1 MSNLDI
7 IRGRSVVLNL
17 TNQSGGTRSP
27 GDVVV
32 IDAANNEAFTVSSTS
47 NYATSHL
54 GIVDET
60 IGIASNG
67 RVVVS
72 GYARNVKVSGTA
84 TRGEWLYHSSTQA
97 TGVGGA
103 AIGTGAFG
111 QFLKGGTGTTPSAI
125 IFPTSQVTGTGGGG
139 GAVAT
144 DAIWDAAGD
153 LAVGTGANTAA
164 RLAIGTS
171 GLLLKSNGTTATWAR
186 QTFIGCSAYKNA
198 SQTISNDTVTA
209 LLLDTEDYDTSAFHD
224 TGSNTSRMTIP
235 SGLDGKYLVT
245 GYAYYDSNTSGQRQ
259 LFIQK
264 NGSPVGPT
272 DKRPPI
278 SGDNFYH
285 VSHVL
290 SLAATDY
297 VELSTYQDSGGNRT
311 IGDPS
316 SFGDRYKVRFTIT
329 FLGV

>member
-1 MSNLDI
+1 MAKASDNLFPKVKVGPAGLVPSAPSD
-7 IRGRSVVLNL
+7 
-17 TNQSGGTRSP
+17 
-27 GDVVV
+27 
-32 IDAANNEAFTVSSTS
+32 SSWS
-47 NYATSHL
+47 LYA
-54 GIVDET
+54 GVD
-60 IGIASNG
+60 G
-67 RVVVS
+67 V
-72 GYARNVKVSGTA
+72 YARSSNTTVGPFGT
-84 TRGEWLYHSSTQA
+84 S
-97 TGVGGA
+97 
-103 AIGTGAFG
+103 
-111 QFLKGGTGTTPSAI
+111 
-125 IFPTSQVTGTGGGG
+125 GG

-316 SFGDRYKVRFTIT
+316 AFGDRYKVRFTISL
-329 FLGV
+329 LGV